1 VVGGGAPP
9 DAQAIYK
16 TLDPVML
23 AVLTNPQANIPGLL
37 STAASQVNQLLAN
50 G

>member
-1 VVGGGAPP
+1 MGEPV

-16 TLDPVML
+16 TLDTVML
-23 AVLTNPQANIPGLL
+23 AVLTNPNADISKLL
-37 STAASQVNQLLAN
+37 STASGQVNQILAN